1 MDNYRVVIYRR
12 NLKKTKLALELVLL
26 VLRSCVGVMLNSV

>member
-26 VLRSCVGVMLNSV
+26 VLRIVWEFLRLF